1 MALKRVNPIILFGQL
16 AASNTDI
23 LNGTRLATTP
33 YPGIMTFKYAAT
45 VALLSTNAF
54 LVSIAIPGG
63 DVPIDSQMAP
73 LAVGDGNLDDRLAV
87 QISFE
92 LDIGGQVLFGGVE
105 LGTSIM
111 TWMVRYAPFA

>member
-16 AASNTDI
+16 AGTDTDI

-45 VALLSTNAF
+45 VALLGTNDF

-63 DVPIDSQMAP
+63 DVPIDSQLAP
-73 LAVGDGNLDDRLAV
+73 LAAGTGNLDDRLAV

-92 LDIGGQVLFGGVE
+92 LDIGGQVLFGAVE
-105 LGTSIM
+105 TGTSVF
-111 TWMVRYAPFA
+111 TWMVRYAPY